1 MSKVYKNTVKRILAD
16 GTQKVYT
23 YQQIRYRPVSAK
35 TVLFNELKDNEQFK
49 NIITD
54 KNLNNVQM
62 FDKIYDFTRNND
74 KFKVFTQKQ
83 IKNLIYRCR
92 Q

>member
-1 MSKVYKNTVKRILAD
+1 MAKVYKNTVKRTLAD
-16 GTQKVYT
+16 GTVKIYT
-23 YQQIRYRPVSAK
+23 YQQTRYRPISDK

-49 NIITD
+49 TIISD
-54 KNLNNVQM
+54 KSLNNVQT
-62 FDKIYDFTRNND
+62 FDKIYEFTRNND